1 MRTAWREPDTSI
13 QTELQQRPIQVQ
25 GLVDVRRIDAAIHA
39 ISRNL
44 VHVAVSTMLHFLA
57 WAIGAVETWL
67 GLWLMGYPSTFP
79 RLSP

>member
-1 MRTAWREPDTSI
+1 
-13 QTELQQRPIQVQ
+13 
-25 GLVDVRRIDAAIHA
+25 VDVRRIDAAIHA